1 MGNNIRTEG
10 GGFLWARVA
19 LVALALAYVFAET
32 RYPALNYDDTYWM
45 GKHYPAI
52 AKGRFWDG
60 GLYFMMFQHNM
71 ATNEFRT
78 FGLSKVIH
86 FGLYKIFGA
95 ALSPYYLI
103 MAAMSVA
110 SAMFAATAART
121 LTGSHAVATGLAGCC
136 LLGPFMLF
144 QTFHHAAYLLL
155 PLLLTTAYLALD
167 VRGARHGAKKVIAPV
182 LCVLIVM
189 TGEIAAFVLLAA
201 LALLLARAWQVEDRS
216 RARALAVDLLVT
228 ASVLAALYVYYRL
241 AIFDP
246 SLPTRFASEKPL
258 APRSVWV
265 AFIGFNRAIAELIA
279 SGRAREVLAAAVTL
293 DLQVIVAIV
302 ASAILAVVA
311 IVRAPIEPARIS
323 ARPAMFLLMLYGVSF
338 AAYVI
343 VAAKAG
349 VANFPT
355 RYLHVSGL
363 LMIGAMCMLAGCTA
377 PITRKA
383 LLSSLVLVSAGAGV
397 LTYGVK
403 VPTLEAVHAKLKADV
418 LAEKSRGG
426 ERVVFLAGRGSGGLM
441 DPYKFE
447 PAQTPLRE
455 WWIMGN
461 YCLLEWGLSC
471 APGTSEKAGDIVVGS
486 EGTRNGLPTRISVRA
501 GRST

>member
-1 MGNNIRTEG
+1 
-10 GGFLWARVA
+10 
-19 LVALALAYVFAET
+19 
-32 RYPALNYDDTYWM
+32 
-45 GKHYPAI
+45 
-52 AKGRFWDG
+52 
-60 GLYFMMFQHNM
+60 
-71 ATNEFRT
+71 
-78 FGLSKVIH
+78 
-86 FGLYKIFGA
+86 
-95 ALSPYYLI
+95 
-103 MAAMSVA
+103 
-110 SAMFAATAART
+110 
-121 LTGSHAVATGLAGCC
+121 
-136 LLGPFMLF
+136 
-144 QTFHHAAYLLL
+144 
-155 PLLLTTAYLALD
+155 
-167 VRGARHGAKKVIAPV
+167 
-182 LCVLIVM
+182 
-189 TGEIAAFVLLAA
+189 
-201 LALLLARAWQVEDRS
+201 
-216 RARALAVDLLVT
+216 
-228 ASVLAALYVYYRL
+228 
-241 AIFDP
+241 
-246 SLPTRFASEKPL
+246 
-258 APRSVWV
+258 V